1 MWQRQPKIFRTET
14 IDWIRFCLFWYLTKH
29 VSKHVFDWTEALL
42 FQHCRSFPDSHKVV
56 ILFLFFNGKNILAI
70 FVRLPAPGLL
80 RLVAASSSAGGRFS
94 SLSSRSAALVAFWEV
109 ERQALIPPRDHNGVI
124 TVLRCPV
131 SRLLTLSPA
140 ASLWPKCAFI
150 STKDAEI
157 SFATAP
163 RLCSRGTKRI
173 LLSITMRFMQGAIS
187 ARRGGETRG
196 KIE

>member
-1 MWQRQPKIFRTET
+1 MFLIGRRRSCSSAVAVSQTVIK
-14 IDWIRFCLFWYLTKH
+14 LF
-29 VSKHVFDWTEALL
+29 F
-42 FQHCRSFPDSHKVV
+42 FF
-56 ILFLFFNGKNILAI
+56 FLFSFYAKNILAI
-70 FVRLPAPGLL
+70 FVRLPPPGLL
-80 RLVAASSSAGGRFS
+80 CLVAASSSAGGRFS
-94 SLSSRSAALVAFWEV
+94 SPSSRSAELVAFWEV

-163 RLCSRGTKRI
+163 RHCSRGTKRI
-173 LLSITMRFMQGAIS
+173 VLSITMRFMQGAIS
-187 ARRGGETRG
+187 ARRGETRG